1 MRIVPDPC
9 TSPACVQPILL
20 SVSNETIEE
29 RKRAPWYGL
38 GGLQCGLW
46 FIAVTEKLSLFI
58 ITDATRGNTTDHRRS
73 SVEPATAAR
82 RSNLC
87 SHLSPSTN
95 SDWTCALMSFNSSQR
110 WSSMQPPL
118 INVTADGW
126 TWFLGHQHLVWSI
139 HPVSLSAAKL
149 CHCSHSIREVLCLL
163 FQLKHFFCRKT
174 SQRHRQ
180 LSSKI
185 YASSLC
191 KETCC
196 TSLFGFYLWLFPS
209 LASDFISFLWLLNL
223 IVKLD
228 VLQISQPALSS
239 LSAWTASQINRRK
252 WIIRCDY

>member
-1 MRIVPDPC
+1 M
-9 TSPACVQPILL
+9 SPACVQPILL
-20 SVSNETIEE
+20 SVSNETVEE

-110 WSSMQPPL
+110 WSSVQPPL

-149 CHCSHSIREVLCLL
+149 CHCSHSSRKVLCLL
-163 FQLKHFFCRKT
+163 FQLKHFFVEKHLKDTGSWAAKFMPLLSAR
-174 SQRHRQ
+174 RHAVRLYLVSMFDFFP
-180 LSSKI
+180 LS
-185 YASSLC
+185 LQ
-191 KETCC
+191 T
-196 TSLFGFYLWLFPS
+196 
-209 LASDFISFLWLLNL
+209 SFLFFWLLNL